1 MLLINYYNSLLAKG
15 KPPVDRGTPYTY
27 LIQIDLHQLVVV
39 TAIVWYQQLTSTPLS
54 LISNGYRK
62 RERYVDEEM
71 EKYEMR
77 ERSKEGS
84 QKQEYAYTV

>member
-1 MLLINYYNSLLAKG
+1 MLAKG
-15 KPPVDRGTPYTY
+15 KAPVDRRNPYTY

-62 RERYVDEEM
+62 REMYVDEEE

-84 QKQEYAYTV
+84 QKQEYAYTVQKK

>member
-1 MLLINYYNSLLAKG
+1 MIGDPYM
-15 KPPVDRGTPYTY
+15 YTY
-27 LIQIDLHQLVVV
+27 LIQIDLHQLVIV
-39 TAIVWYQQLTSTPLS
+39 TATVWYQQLTSTPLS

-62 RERYVDEEM
+62 RERYIDEEK

-84 QKQEYAYTV
+84 